1 MGEKDRENREQE
13 QQNFEFMK
21 EQIKERPI
29 NKKKLVRR
37 MIITASMAVLF
48 GLIACVTVLGLEP
61 VINNWLYPEEPAENI
76 SFPEEKEEILP
87 EDMVLDDAE
96 LEETQ
101 AEEES
106 SETEVDSL
114 QMISDSYD
122 SLRAIA
128 DEASESLVTVTGITS
143 NTDWFANV
151 YENKDQ
157 APGLILADNK
167 KELLVLTNRSALNE
181 AESVRVTLGDGTQLE
196 ASVKSDDEVTG
207 ILILAI
213 AKESIPQE
221 VRENIKIA
229 RLGSS
234 NGQKLTASPVIAL
247 GSPMG
252 LSGSIMYGII
262 TSNGNALNLPDRR
275 CKLMTTDICGSKAA
289 AGVLVNLNGEVVG
302 IINQNYN
309 DAGLENMIAAIG
321 ISELKPTIER
331 MSNGQPLCC
340 VGITGMDVTQEANK
354 ELGVP
359 YGAYVTEVEMDSAA
373 MNAGIQSGDVIVGV
387 GEIEISD
394 YEDYVKTIRK
404 LTPETT
410 EEFSIMRQ
418 GHDGYTPMTFQIKI
432 GEVE

>member
-1 MGEKDRENREQE
+1 MGEKDRENKEQE

-21 EQIKERPI
+21 EQIKERPV

-48 GLIACVTVLGLEP
+48 GLIACVTVLLLEP

-87 EDMVLDDAE
+87 EDMALDDAE
-96 LEETQ
+96 LEETTS
-101 AEEES
+101 EEES
-106 SETEVDSL
+106 TEAEEDSL
-114 QMISDSYD
+114 QMITESYD
-122 SLRAIA
+122 TLRAIA

-157 APGLILADNK
+157 TPGLILADNK

-181 AESVRVTLGDGTQLE
+181 AESVRVTLKDGSQLE
-196 ASVKSDDEVTG
+196 ANVKSDDAVTG
-207 ILILAI
+207 LTILAI
-213 AKESIPQE
+213 AKDTIPAE

-234 NGQKLTASPVIAL
+234 NGQKLPASPVIAL

-252 LSGSIMYGII
+252 INGSIMYGII
-262 TSNGNALNLPDRR
+262 TSNGNTINLPDRR
-275 CKLMTTDICGSKAA
+275 CKLMTTDICGSQAA
-289 AGVLVNLNGEVVG
+289 SGVLVNLSGEVVG

-309 DAGLENMIAAIG
+309 DAGLESMIAAIG

-340 VGITGMDVTQEANK
+340 AGITGMDVTPEANS

-359 YGAYVTEVEMDSAA
+359 YGAYVTEVEMDSPA
-373 MNAGIQSGDVIVGV
+373 MNAGIQSGDVIVGM
-387 GEIEISD
+387 GETEIHD
-394 YEDYVKTIRK
+394 YEDYVKTLRK
-404 LTPETT
+404 LAPEAL
-410 EEFSIMRQ
+410 EELAVMRQ